1 LLKVLLDCV
10 LDVLLDISFYSNS
23 EMKDA
28 VSKSVLMI
36 NARLSLGL
44 ALASL
49 ANMDT
54 IYLENAALLNVQ
66 IPSSV

>member
-1 LLKVLLDCV
+1 LLKVLLDCA

-36 NARLSLGL
+36 NAGLSLGL